1 MALKSANVI
10 SARREY
16 LSAKRE
22 YHKLG
27 KKAFGKPSRST
38 IQREYCT
45 AKQTYRKAGRRLAS
59 LTGRKPHRR

>member
-1 MALKSANVI
+1 MPLKTTKIATV
-10 SARREY
+10 RREY

-38 IQREYCT
+38 VQREYCS
-45 AKQTYRKAGRRLAS
+45 AKQTYRKAGRQLAS